1 MIYQLF
7 TIRDSKGETA
17 TPPKASK
24 TIGEAE
30 RMLEL
35 AVNNPKS
42 EDLLALYPQDFDLW
56 HLGTFDDQTMKIENF
71 PEGARHIAKAI
82 AYKKQ

>member
-7 TIRDSKGETA
+7 TIRDSKGEA
-17 TPPKASK
+17 AQPPKPAK

-35 AVNNPKS
+35 AVNDKTS
-42 EDLLALYPQDFDLW
+42 RDLLATNPEDFDLF
-56 HLGTFDDQTMKIENF
+56 HLGTYDDITMKIHPF

-82 AYKKQ
+82 NYKKQ